1 MTTAATEI
9 HGVCDSRFD
18 RLREAFAH
26 NFETGQEVGA
36 SLTVV
41 IDGETVVD
49 IWAGHADVARTRPWE
64 RDTIAC
70 TYSTTKGMVATCANR
85 LAEQGLLELDAP
97 VAQYW
102 PEFAQN
108 SKEKIPVRYL
118 LSHQA
123 GLPALTDIL
132 PLGAIFDWEGMTN
145 ALARQKPWWEPGT
158 KHGYHAL
165 TYGWLVGEVI
175 RRASGKTV
183 GAYLRDE
190 IATPLGIDFYIGTP
204 ADIDSRIAEMI
215 PAPLEAGR
223 NTPLS
228 QAMMNPLS
236 MSFKAFAP
244 TPDIMVHNLGNTEA
258 WRRAE
263 IPAGNGHGNAR
274 AIGKV
279 YGALARGGEI
289 GGYRL
294 LSSESIDRA
303 IEEQAYGDD
312 AVLIGLPMRVGLGF
326 MLTCP
331 EIPLGPNPRS
341 FGHAG
346 MGGSLGFADPDE
358 KLGFGY
364 VMNKMVLPE
373 DLDDPRLRS
382 LVDAVYASL

>member
-1 MTTAATEI
+1 MTTATEI
-9 HGVCDSRFD
+9 HGVCDERFGRVRD
-18 RLREAFAH
+18 AFVN

-36 SLTVV
+36 CLALT

-49 IWAGHADVARTRPWE
+49 IWAGHADLALARPWE

-85 LAEQGLLELDAP
+85 LADQGLLELDAP

-102 PEFAQN
+102 PEFAQGG
-108 SKEKIPVRYL
+108 KEKLLVRYL
-118 LSHQA
+118 LSHQS
-123 GLPALTDIL
+123 GLPAISDLL
-132 PLGAIFDWEGMTN
+132 PMGAMFDWQMMTE

-165 TYGWLVGEVI
+165 TYGYLVGEVI
-175 RRASGKTV
+175 RRVAGKTV
-183 GAYLRDE
+183 GAYFRDE
-190 IATPLGIDFYIGTP
+190 IATPLGIEFYIGTP
-204 ADIDSRIAEMI
+204 AELDGRIADMI
-215 PAPLEAGR
+215 PAPLDTAR
-223 NTPLS
+223 DTPLS
-228 QAMMNPLS
+228 QTLMNPLS

-244 TPDIMVHNLGNTEA
+244 SPDIMNHNLGNSSE

-263 IPAGNGHGNAR
+263 IPAGNGHGNAV
-274 AIGKV
+274 AISRV

-289 GGYRL
+289 SGHRIM
-294 LSSESIDRA
+294 SADAIERA

-331 EIPLGPNPRS
+331 EIPLGPNARS

>member
-1 MTTAATEI
+1 MTTATGI
-9 HGVCDSRFD
+9 HGVCDSLFGRVK
-18 RLREAFAH
+18 EAFAG

-36 SLTVV
+36 CLSVT

-49 IWAGHADVARTRPWE
+49 IWAGHADPGLTRPWE

-70 TYSTTKGMVATCANR
+70 TYSTTKGIVATCASR
-85 LAEQGLLELDAP
+85 LVDQGLLDIDTP
-97 VAQYW
+97 VAEYW

-108 SKEKIPVRYL
+108 GKESIPVRYL

-123 GLPALTDIL
+123 GLPAIKDLL
-132 PLGAIFDWEGMTN
+132 PAGALFDWQMVTD
-145 ALARQKPWWEPGT
+145 ALARQEPWWEPGT
-158 KHGYHAL
+158 NHGYHAM
-165 TYGWLVGEVI
+165 TYGFLVGEVI
-175 RRASGKTV
+175 RRVSGKTV
-183 GAYLRDE
+183 GAYFQDE
-190 IATPLGIDFYIGTP
+190 IATPLGIEYYIGTP
-204 ADIDSRIAEMI
+204 AELDVRIAEMI
-215 PAPLEAGR
+215 PAPLETGR
-223 NTPLS
+223 DTPLS
-228 QAMMNPLS
+228 KAMMNPLS
-236 MSFKAFAP
+236 ISFKAFGL
-244 TPDIMVHNLGNTEA
+244 TPDIMNHNLGNSSE

-274 AIGKV
+274 AIARV

-289 GGYRL
+289 DGYRL
-294 LSSESIDRA
+294 LSSEAIERA
-303 IEEQAYGDD
+303 IEEQAYGED

-326 MLTCP
+326 MLTCR

-346 MGGSLGFADPDE
+346 MGGSLGFADPNE

-373 DLDDPRLRS
+373 DLNDPRLQS